1 MNVNTRLVMQM
12 IRPQKKK
19 EEKKNTLPPLGS
31 SEGAGNYECM
41 SQDLVH
47 DKFKKNTDK
56 QK

>member
-19 EEKKNTLPPLGS
+19 EEKKNTLPPLGG

-47 DKFKKNTDK
+47 DKLKKNTDK